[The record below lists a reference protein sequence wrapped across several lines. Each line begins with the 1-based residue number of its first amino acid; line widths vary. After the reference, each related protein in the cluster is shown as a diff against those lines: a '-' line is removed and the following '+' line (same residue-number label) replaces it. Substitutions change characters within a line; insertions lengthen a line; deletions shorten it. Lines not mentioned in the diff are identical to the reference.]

1 MAFTT
6 SITANINYVQ
16 TAYDLMTRPYL
27 RPELF
32 YDQLC
37 DVKPTRQD
45 KPGLVVT
52 FTIQN
57 DLATATSTINESVDI
72 TPVTIS
78 SSQITVTLAEYGN
91 AITTTGK
98 LRAGSYIDIDEVV
111 ANLLGYNAAVS
122 IDSVVRAVV
131 QAGTNVNYSGGAASR
146 ALLTQA
152 DILSATDVRTAVATL
167 RVQNVPTVGG
177 MYWSF
182 VHPAAAYDLRSTS
195 GGGTWRQPHE
205 YSQPAEIWA
214 GEIGAFEGVRFIET
228 PRAPQFAGA
237 SSSNSSPNDVFGTL
251 FGGVQAMAKA
261 HSIVDGNG
269 PDPHIVPGPVTDT
282 LRRFVPVGWYQIVG
296 YSVFRQPS
304 LLRVESSSS
313 IDPVLSGYIPS
324 IDNS

>member
-1 MAFTT
+1 MAYTT
-6 SITANINYVQ
+6 TATANISYVQ

-32 YDQLC
+32 FDQLA

-45 KPGLVVT
+45 KPGGTVT

-57 DLATATSTINESVDI
+57 DLATATSAINESTDI
-72 TPVTIS
+72 TPVAIS
-78 SSQITVTLAEYGN
+78 SSQISVTLAEYGN
-91 AITTTGK
+91 AIVTTAK
-98 LRAGSYIDIDEVV
+98 LRGESYIDIDEVV

-146 ALLTQA
+146 ALLTNS
-152 DILSATDVRTAVATL
+152 DTLSAADVRIAVATL

-177 MYWSF
+177 SYWCF
-182 VHPAAAYDLRSTS
+182 VHPAVSYDLRSQTGS
-195 GGGTWRQPHE
+195 GAWRTPHE
-205 YSQPAEIWA
+205 YSQPGEIWA
-214 GEIGAFEGVRFIET
+214 GEIGEFEGVRFIET

-237 SSSNSSPNDVFGTL
+237 SSSSSSPSDVFGSL
-251 FGGVQAMAKA
+251 FGGVQALAKA

-282 LRRFVPVGWYQIVG
+282 LRRFVPVGWYQLVG

-304 LLRVESSSS
+304 LLRVESTSS
-313 IDPVLSGYIPS
+313 IDSVISTYIPT
-324 IDNS
+324 IDNT